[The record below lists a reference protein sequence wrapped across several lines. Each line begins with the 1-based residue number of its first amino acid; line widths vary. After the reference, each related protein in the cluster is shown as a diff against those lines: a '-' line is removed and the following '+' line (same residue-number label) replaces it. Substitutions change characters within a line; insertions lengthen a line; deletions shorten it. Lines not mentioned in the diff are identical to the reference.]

1 MEVTRFVFVV
11 YRVTLGSS
19 GIVGNSF
26 YQFPSPPS
34 LSEIN
39 KSIEESIQKEL
50 GEEPKEIVITN
61 LQFFD
66 EESYKIL
73 VSP

>member
-11 YRVTLGSS
+11 YRVTIGSS

-26 YQFPSPPS
+26 YQFSSPPS
-34 LSEIN
+34 LQDIN
-39 KSIEESIQKEL
+39 RTIEESIKKEL
-50 GEEPKEIVITN
+50 GEEPKEVVITN
-61 LQFFD
+61 LQFFS

-73 VSP
+73 VS